1 MNLAELKEAYK
12 ARKLAL
18 DSAKKEEEKYK
29 ALLKDAMLEA
39 GESDYTDEAGYR
51 FERIVQERKSMDE
64 EKLLA
69 ELHERNLTS
78 CIATKEVVDEDATL
92 KAVEAGELPQ
102 EVLADLPQFV
112 ADLLGLSSPVEGFK
126 WLVNQYNYQTE
137 ERELPDLDMY
147 RGSTAKS
154 SVLEESLVKQYTQN
168 LLQSEE
174 ACRYLHKRRIANWVL
189 EAYEL
194 GFDPEDKTVLFPVRG
209 MDGKVIFYKGRSIAG
224 KHFYNAKEVDK
235 TSVVFGLWEILN
247 GSFSWGTSDQ
257 IEEVW
262 ITESEIDALSLISY
276 GVPAVMLIRLR

>member
-78 CIATKEVVDEDATL
+78 CITTKEVVDEDATL

-102 EVLADLPQFV
+102 EVLADALKV
-112 ADLLGLSSPVEGFK
+112 SWYVVSVGLLTGGNREYLRMSTGYAVQSRLKAGEPEKEIARWGK
-126 WLVNQYNYQTE
+126 L
-137 ERELPDLDMY
+137 ER
-147 RGSTAKS
+147 
-154 SVLEESLVKQYTQN
+154 
-168 LLQSEE
+168 
-174 ACRYLHKRRIANWVL
+174 
-189 EAYEL
+189 
-194 GFDPEDKTVLFPVRG
+194 
-209 MDGKVIFYKGRSIAG
+209 
-224 KHFYNAKEVDK
+224 
-235 TSVVFGLWEILN
+235 
-247 GSFSWGTSDQ
+247 
-257 IEEVW
+257 
-262 ITESEIDALSLISY
+262 
-276 GVPAVMLIRLR
+276 